1 MECYNCQESKTCPHD
16 SGSSFAQ
23 KLSEGLDNVT
33 IIAPTDNIYTP
44 HGKELGTYK
53 SSVEQNKTADG
64 KTVFSSNFLGRW
76 VQYENGQQT
85 QVYKGNTHPG
95 EKGYNIVTSQSSM
108 WDRIKHTM
116 SNWF

>member
-16 SGSSFAQ
+16 SC
-23 KLSEGLDNVT
+23 
-33 IIAPTDNIYTP
+33 
-44 HGKELGTYK
+44 
-53 SSVEQNKTADG
+53 KTADG